1 MCVCVCVCVC
11 VQVTGASY
19 LEVLRGL
26 EHVASAY
33 KLEDGAEAKLCHDLA
48 ALFSNQKEVVDDVF
62 GRAGELGTKL
72 WVLPPERGVEERQY
86 LYFCTSKTSK
96 LSNRHEAR
104 GPAAPQV
111 SAFVLLY

>member
-1 MCVCVCVCVC
+1 MCVC

-26 EHVASAY
+26 KHVASAD
-33 KLEDGAEAKLCHDLA
+33 KLEDRAEAKLRHDLA
-48 ALFSNQKEVVDDVF
+48 ALFSNHKEVVDDMF
-62 GRAGELGTKL
+62 GRTGELGTKL
-72 WVLPPERGVEERQY
+72 GVLRPERGVEERQN
-86 LYFCTSKTSK
+86 LYFCTSKAIK
-96 LSNRHEAR
+96 LSPWHEAQ